1 MRILSALASMLGIG
15 AMANSDY
22 RTRLSPEPAG
32 GKYPVH
38 FLKPDN
44 VHPFGRD
51 YTAAELH
58 GRHKG
63 RRSHASRAM

>member
-1 MRILSALASMLGIG
+1 MLGIG
-15 AMANSDY
+15 AMGAHHSPV
-22 RTRLSPEPAG
+22 RLSPEPAD

-44 VHPFGRD
+44 VHPFGRQ